1 MISTLNSIL
10 VYLKNPICSPLE
22 DLPTTDKLKIVGK
35 VLMLSI
41 AVSFFLAIIIGVL
54 SQAGVFDIDEHASN
68 KLFEEYSPFVVIF
81 LVTIAAPILE
91 ELIFRAPITLFR
103 KNVKQFKYVFYA
115 FALVFGFVHI
125 TNYELTPSVL
135 LFSPILVSPQ
145 ICLGLFL
152 GYLRVRL
159 GLIYSILLHMSFNA
173 FLSVP
178 SLLFA

>member
-1 MISTLNSIL
+1 MISTLNTVL
-10 VYLKNPICSPLE
+10 AYLKNPICTPVE
-22 DLPTTDKLKIVGK
+22 DHSTSDKLKIVGK

-41 AVSFFLAIIIGVL
+41 AVSFLLAIVIGML
-54 SQAGVFDIDEHASN
+54 SKFGVFDIDEHASN
-68 KLFEEYSPFVVIF
+68 KLFEKYSPLVVIF
-81 LVTIAAPILE
+81 LVTVAAPIIE

-103 KNVKQFKYVFYA
+103 KNQKQFKYVFYA

-159 GLIYSILLHMSFNA
+159 GLIYSILFHMTFNA
-173 FLSVP
+173 VLAIP